1 MFALQEAMAILAE
14 QPQSYDEAAT
24 IALSAL
30 SALPEVAG
38 PLAELT
44 KLVGWRM
51 TDSHTGMATAPFL
64 IETPVTPPS
73 FLRLPWRLPMM
84 GPFDSWWAFMG
95 NWWLFCVRAYI
106 VLDTQLYVFYYAL
119 FYR

>member
-30 SALPEVAG
+30 SALPELAG

-73 FLRLPWRLPMM
+73 FLRLPWRLPVM
-84 GPFDSWWAFMG
+84 GPCDSWWAF
-95 NWWLFCVRAYI
+95 RSA
-106 VLDTQLYVFYYAL
+106 LYDWPAKIEHWPTDSNGFFYW
-119 FYR
+119 